1 MGLIPEDIAPTPVLV
16 EDTPYG
22 VVQWSYTTP
31 QTPNTVEGALDNAVF
46 AEILTQIVAHRPL
59 AAYFFRGGITW
70 SLEPQDADLPTMVTT
85 LIQTLETALL
95 AKSQGIVATWPDR
108 ISGSY
113 RHPEPEI
120 LPLPWLND
128 YLARQVILPIL
139 GWSLCRWADYH
150 SLTITLEGPPQLGL
164 PMLHS
169 YDRHALKVASPWLR
183 LTLNLLGQGATVGDQ
198 DPELVVEG
206 LAFHADSPHIALARR
221 ITLEGFGT
229 LPYLVTQDPAK
240 TGEHPLLIVAAD
252 PMGCIQQL
260 HQDPL
265 WVNLIAHGLYQSS
278 DLYEYLL
285 EGVEE
290 DYLNRAQLTEELTL
304 QILTAFAPHRAAA
317 YQRDCTLKA
326 LEDTALTVQ
335 DRVAH
340 LLFELEDLRLPRGK
354 TQLKRLKTMRGWL
367 EELRELLKTTQKN

>member
-1 MGLIPEDIAPTPVLV
+1 MGLIPEDIAPSPVLV

-22 VVQWSYTTP
+22 PVQWSYTQP
-31 QTPNTVEGALDNAVF
+31 PAPNTVEGALDSAVF
-46 AEILTQIVAHRPL
+46 AETLNQVVASQPL
-59 AAYFFRGGITW
+59 AAHFFRGGVTW
-70 SLEPQDADLPTMVTT
+70 SMQPREADLPTMVAT
-85 LIQTLETALL
+85 LIETLETALL
-95 AKSQGIVATWPDR
+95 AKSQAMVATWPDR

-120 LPLPWLND
+120 QPLPWLND
-128 YLARQVILPIL
+128 YLARQLVLPAL

-169 YDRHALKVASPWLR
+169 YDRHALGVASSWLR
-183 LTLNLLGQGATVGDQ
+183 LTLNLLGQGATMGDR

-206 LAFHADSPHIALARR
+206 LTFHPDSPHVALAQS
-221 ITLEGFGT
+221 ITLAGFGSM
-229 LPYLVTQDPAK
+229 PYLVTQDPAK

-252 PMGCIQQL
+252 PIGCIQKL
-260 HQDPL
+260 HQEPV
-265 WVNLIAHGLYQSS
+265 WVNLIAHGLYQSG

-285 EGVEE
+285 EGIEE
-290 DYLNRAQLTEELTL
+290 DYLDRAKLTEELTL
-304 QILTAFAPHRAAA
+304 QILTAFAPDRAAS
-317 YQRDCTLKA
+317 YQRSYTLNA

-340 LLFELEDLRLPRGK
+340 LVFELEDLKLPQGK

-367 EELRELLKTTQKN
+367 EELRELLRTTKKN